1 MKTKVIKSNLSEK
14 EAAVL
19 NLLIDINN
27 TAYKNLSVQEKYN
40 IEEVTRKKQFKESF
54 LLNDKI
60 QFTLFYGAFVNG
72 IFIPSDIEI
81 LNEKLKKES
90 DFRNNYILFYSID
103 AIFNLLNNQMEYDWD
118 VKPLENIIRATGNDI
133 LKDYRNS
140 LNILEIILD

>member
-1 MKTKVIKSNLSEK
+1 MKTKVIKSNPSEK

-72 IFIPSDIEI
+72 IYIPSNIEI

>member
-1 MKTKVIKSNLSEK
+1 MKTKVIKSNPSEK

-60 QFTLFYGAFVNG
+60 QFTLFYGAFVNS
-72 IFIPSDIEI
+72 IYIPSNIEI

>member
-19 NLLIDINN
+19 KLLIDINN